1 MNIKTQKIAS
11 LVYKKVK
18 SGMLKY
24 WLDTFILLV
33 MCSLLYYGA
42 SWQIFMTYTDAAK
55 YQCYAVAFWKG
66 LSALETFPNSQCDFI
81 LHPTDQSA
89 TDDSLV
95 KNIQNQRLPASML
108 RYIAS
113 PPSTERFHQL
123 PHEYPL
129 LTIIPFTLA
138 LVAPLNWYQVAF
150 AFWMILVAVAIYIL
164 LLRFRSRRAAV
175 AYALYLVIGC
185 WATAVGRFDLIPSAL
200 TLLALL
206 CTERRKWNWAF
217 VLLALAIL
225 FKFYPLVLVFPF
237 LLAQQMT
244 SDAKWYAWRRWKPL
258 AMFITVCAVVMA
270 GSLYLSVEGTLA
282 PLSYFGFRPIQVES
296 FSASLIWLSSYFG
309 HLPLDYDYTFGS
321 LNLFSPLSSNV
332 ALIST
337 VFLGVG
343 LLYTY
348 LLQWRAKIDLAVA
361 CLLTLLIVM
370 ITGKVFSPQ
379 YLIWVIPLIAYIGK
393 SDPWW
398 LVSWVMIGLLT
409 TWVYPYIYDM
419 GPLTLVPDVPLFFP
433 VTTIRNLLL
442 LGFVLSLLFSVS
454 RKRTEKVTIPLS
466 EITMKRPLE
475 SKAARA

>member
-1 MNIKTQKIAS
+1 MNVKTQKIAS
-11 LVYKKVK
+11 SVHKKAK
-18 SGMLKY
+18 SGRLKY
-24 WLDTFILLV
+24 WLDTFVLLV

-66 LSALETFPNSQCDFI
+66 LSALETFPSAQCDFM
-81 LHPTDQSA
+81 LHSTDQSA
-89 TDDSLV
+89 SDDSLV
-95 KNIQNQRLPASML
+95 KNMQKQRLPASMI
-108 RYIAS
+108 RYIAT

-150 AFWMILVAVAIYIL
+150 ACWMILVAAVIYIL
-164 LLRFRSRRAAV
+164 LIRFRSRRASQ
-175 AYALYLVIGC
+175 AYALYLVIGG
-185 WATAVGRFDLIPSAL
+185 WATAAGRFDLIPSAL

-206 CTERRKWNWAF
+206 FTGRKKWNWAF
-217 VLLALAIL
+217 ALLALATL
-225 FKFYPLVLVFPF
+225 FKFYPLVLIFPF

-244 SDAKWYAWRRWKPL
+244 SGTKWYAWQRWRPL
-258 AMFITVCAVVMA
+258 AMFVSVCTLVMVA
-270 GSLYLSVEGTLA
+270 SLCLSVEGTLA
-282 PLSYFGFRPIQVES
+282 PLSYFDFRPIQVES

-309 HLPLDYDYTFGS
+309 HFPLGYDFTFGS
-321 LNLFSPLSSNV
+321 LNMFSPLSSKIS
-332 ALIST
+332 LLST

-348 LLQWRAKIDLAVA
+348 WLQWRAKIDLAVA

-379 YLIWVIPLIAYIGK
+379 YLIWVIPLIAYIGE

-419 GPLTLVPDVPLFFP
+419 GPLTQVPYLTLFFP
-433 VTTIRNLLL
+433 VTTVRNLLL
-442 LGFVLSLLFSVS
+442 LGFVLSLLLSVS
-454 RKRTEKVTIPLS
+454 RKRTEKVTLPLS
-466 EITMKRPLE
+466 EITVESPLKSE
-475 SKAARA
+475 AARV